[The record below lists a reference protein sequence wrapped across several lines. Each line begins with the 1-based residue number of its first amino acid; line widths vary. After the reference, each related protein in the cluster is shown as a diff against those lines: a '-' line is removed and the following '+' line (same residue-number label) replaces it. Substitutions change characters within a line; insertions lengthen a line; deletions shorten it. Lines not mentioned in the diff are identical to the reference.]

1 MERWPG
7 PGSND
12 ALTVAKARMAEL
24 AADADR
30 HRLFRSVKPSRS
42 GTVATF
48 GRILIRIGS
57 ALADESVRVR
67 AGSS

>member
-1 MERWPG
+1 
-7 PGSND
+7 
-12 ALTVAKARMAEL
+12 
-24 AADADR
+24 
-30 HRLFRSVKPSRS
+30 VKPSRS

-57 ALADESVRVR
+57 ALADESVRLR